1 MVLDSL
7 IPFHQSQWAVSKLFW
22 QVYSLQMHFHHSRR
36 NCAVGRQIVDYIW
49 TFYYNNSS
57 CGGEKYDLGGVIN
70 TQMAPILFCAY
81 TWMYD
86 YLSTSSQH
94 YFLYW
99 MPSKWEA
106 KPPVLE
112 TLPECNLVGQK
123 DELSDFLSV
132 AGYGNGA
139 CLLPVL

>member
-1 MVLDSL
+1 M
-7 IPFHQSQWAVSKLFW
+7 KN
-22 QVYSLQMHFHHSRR
+22 M
-36 NCAVGRQIVDYIW
+36 IW
-49 TFYYNNSS
+49 
-57 CGGEKYDLGGVIN
+57 GIID
-70 TQMAPILFCAY
+70 TQMAPVLFCTY

-86 YLSTSSQH
+86 YLSISSQH
-94 YFLYW
+94 YSLYW
-99 MPSKWEA
+99 MPSKWEVMWHL
-106 KPPVLE
+106 PPVLE